1 MSLIYCR
8 FFEFTRK
15 NMDDLIQ
22 ANLELHTELEKEVRI
37 NLENEAKISR
47 LEKQQV
53 RYEKDIQY
61 LYGIIEKLEARSE
74 YNKKEEDSLT
84 LRVSEL
90 QSQLRVSEKTC
101 NEKEEFILFRESQ
114 LSELEKTIYQLKQ
127 HLQVVSTSHNKMS
140 RTRADL
146 ASLDTM
152 TNAQRLEEI
161 QANVE
166 RLYLYTVRRERLPDP
181 GTAER
186 LRERTNRAIVLIH
199 NTLVSQIDQV
209 NNNLTECQNEV
220 KRLNTAL
227 NNCIEEG
234 QILKATLAEQS
245 VTSKSLIHRLE
256 ESLEGA
262 QREIDRKDA
271 AIFRL
276 GNICDEQNLRI
287 RNGINQ
293 VAERDRHIGELNA
306 QLEEL
311 IGVSERVERN
321 SNDLLRESEQVRRNL
336 EMANRAIGE
345 RDTLI
350 NQYRNRLNN
359 LQDERDV
366 IANRLD
372 IAWARFMTE
381 RLETRSLRRQR
392 LALRIANRQL
402 QIRLMNPGPIIVP
415 PPLLLIQ
422 QPPLPNISWLMLH

>member
-1 MSLIYCR
+1 MSLIYCC

-22 ANLELHTELEKEVRI
+22 ANLELHAELEKEVRI
-37 NLENEAKISR
+37 NLENEAKVSR

-53 RYEKDIQY
+53 RYEEDIQY

-74 YNKKEEDSLT
+74 YNKKEKDSLT
-84 LRVSEL
+84 LRISEL
-90 QSQLRVSEKTC
+90 QSQLRNSEEVC
-101 NEKEEFILFRESQ
+101 DEKEKFILFRESQ

-127 HLQVVSTSHNKMS
+127 PASTSHNKMS
-140 RTRADL
+140 RTRTDL
-146 ASLDTM
+146 TSLDTM

-166 RLYLYTVRRERLPDP
+166 RLYLYTVRSERLPDVE
-181 GTAER
+181 TAER

-199 NTLVSQIDQV
+199 NTLVSQIDQT

-220 KRLNTAL
+220 KQLNTAL

-234 QILKATLAEQS
+234 QILKTALADQS
-245 VTSKSLIHRLE
+245 ADSKSLIHRLE

-262 QREIDRKDA
+262 QAEIDGKDA
-271 AIFRL
+271 EIFRL
-276 GNICDEQNLRI
+276 GNICDEQDLRI

-293 VAERDRHIGELNA
+293 VEERDRHIGELNA

-321 SNDLLRESEQVRRNL
+321 SNGLLRESEL
-336 EMANRAIGE
+336 ANQAIGE
-345 RDTLI
+345 RNNLI

-402 QIRLMNPGPIIVP
+402 QIRLMNPGPIIAPP
-415 PPLLLIQ
+415 PPLPQPVEQIWLL
-422 QPPLPNISWLMLH
+422 L

>member
-1 MSLIYCR
+1 
-8 FFEFTRK
+8 
-15 NMDDLIQ
+15 MDDLIQ
-22 ANLELHTELEKEVRI
+22 ANLKLHAELEKEVRI

-53 RYEKDIQY
+53 RYEEDIQY
-61 LYGIIEKLEARSE
+61 LYGIIEKIEVRVDYS
-74 YNKKEEDSLT
+74 KKEKDSLT
-84 LRVSEL
+84 LQISEL
-90 QSQLRVSEKTC
+90 QSQFRDSEKAC
-101 NEKEEFILFRESQ
+101 EEKEKFILFRKSQ

-127 HLQVVSTSHNKMS
+127 PASSSYSEMS
-140 RTRADL
+140 RTRTDL
-146 ASLDTM
+146 APLETM
-152 TNAQRLEEI
+152 TNTQRLEEI
-161 QANVE
+161 QANIE
-166 RLYLYTVRRERLPDP
+166 RLYLYTVRSERLPDM

-199 NTLVSQIDQV
+199 NTLVSQIDQT

-234 QILKATLAEQS
+234 QLLKATLADQS
-245 VTSKSLIHRLE
+245 AESKSLIHKLE

-262 QREIDRKDA
+262 QAEIEGKDA
-271 AIFRL
+271 EIYRL
-276 GNICDEQNLRI
+276 GNICDEQDFRL

-293 VAERDRHIGELNA
+293 IEERDRHIGELNA

-311 IGVSERVERN
+311 IGVSERVETN
-321 SNDLLRESEQVRRNL
+321 SDHLLRESEQVRRNL
-336 EMANRAIGE
+336 EMAERAIGE

-359 LQDERDV
+359 LQNERDV
-366 IANRLD
+366 IADRLD

-392 LALRIANRQL
+392 LVLRIANRQL
-402 QIRLMNPGPIIVP
+402 QIRLMNPGPIIP
-415 PPLLLIQ
+415 PPPQKQQPVEQIWLLL
-422 QPPLPNISWLMLH
+422 